1 MRPLYLEMTAFGSYA
16 APTRLPF
23 EELRQGLYLVTGD
36 TGAGKTTLFDAISFA
51 LYGVA
56 SGSERSP
63 DMFHC
68 DRVPKSTDTVVRLR
82 FSQGGREY
90 TVERSIHFN
99 KKRGGGNQYGEARIS
114 ALLWEPERDVLEGA
128 TKVTARIETLLGL
141 NAEQFRK
148 IIMLAQGEFRE
159 FLKADSDKKNEIL
172 GKLFDSAPYVWYQN
186 LLAGARDSLRAERQE
201 QRERLR
207 VLVRST
213 LRLPEGLSEEEAAR
227 FLPEHP
233 ALIESLRALSEADRT
248 ELARLHA
255 VRANYERQIAA
266 LNTRKGAAAAD
277 NEQLLE
283 LERLRQTMDAL
294 QAQGPEI
301 QARRDAWALAEKAAH
316 RARPA
321 LERAEKAEA
330 AEAATRAEIEALNA
344 ECAACRE
351 AVLSAQAAVDADAAA
366 AEEITALSA
375 KIHTIEEIL
384 PRYAD
389 LRQRQAERSA
399 AAQAAAAAAGEQARE
414 EKKLAAV
421 TAELER
427 LREKLLSLENA
438 DAEAAEASHR
448 DERARERLEALD
460 GENGIR
466 AEITAIREREQSRLE
481 LQARFA
487 ELTAQALAADARY
500 SDLYRRFIAGQAGLL
515 AGELRQRL
523 EAEGEAD
530 CPVCRSRLGRSQLPQ
545 LAVPAAETPERQAV
559 EQARAEREKAE
570 QQRGREETALAALD
584 THIEARKTALLE
596 RALPLLPDCD
606 GWDTLAD
613 ESRLAA
619 ALAES
624 RAQKRD
630 TAAAHARALARQN
643 ERRRYKAQQPE
654 KEAQQ
659 KSIQLRLEALKKE
672 AGLQDTA
679 AQAALAA
686 ITELQKQLPFPDD
699 ERAGAEKRALE
710 ARLSQLSAEVQA
722 HRAAL
727 EEAAHRLDTA
737 GGALREKSILAERQQ
752 AERQAAQTALAST
765 LHDTGFSDA
774 GAVRLALAPIGAE
787 DAEDWLKAEQRRL
800 TAHEE
805 ALRHTGAQL
814 GKLEERT
821 AGKQRADLGA
831 LDAELAALGRSC
843 GEANEACAACASRLA
858 NHEQVLE
865 KAAALRASLQ
875 ESEGAWT
882 RLDRLAALAMGA
894 NGEGGKLSFDRYVMG
909 AVFREILEMA
919 NRRLALMSGGRYELV
934 HKAGADRRNAKAG
947 LEIEVLDNSTGQPRP
962 SGSLSGGEAFFTS
975 LALALGLSDVVR
987 SHAGGRQM
995 EALFIDEGFGTLSD
1009 DVLDKALDVLNQ
1021 LTEGKRLVGIISHVD
1036 KLSESIPQKIRVRS
1050 GEKGSTLTLELP

>member
-16 APTRLPF
+16 APTSLPF
-23 EELRQGLYLVTGD
+23 EQLRQGLYLVTGD

-90 TVERSIHFN
+90 TVERSIHFT
-99 KKRGGGNQYGEARIS
+99 KKRGSDNQYGEAKIS
-114 ALLWEPERDVLEGA
+114 ALLWEPEREVLEGA
-128 TKVTARIETLLGL
+128 SKVTARCEALLGL

-186 LLAGARDSLRAERQE
+186 LLAGARDSLRAERHE

-207 VLVRST
+207 VLLQNS
-213 LRLPEGLSEEEAAR
+213 LRLPDGLSPEEAAR

-233 ALIESLRALSEADRT
+233 ALIESLHALTEADRA

-255 VRANYERQIAA
+255 VRAEYERQIAA

-277 NEQLLE
+277 NEQLRE
-283 LERLRQTMDAL
+283 LEKLRQTMDAL

-301 QARRDAWALAEKAAH
+301 QARRDAWTLAEKAVH

-321 LERAEKAEA
+321 LERVEKAEA
-330 AEAATRAEIEALNA
+330 AETATRAEIGALNT
-344 ECAACRE
+344 ERAACR
-351 AVLSAQAAVDADAAA
+351 ADVQAAQAAVDADSETAA
-366 AEEITALSA
+366 EITALAA
-375 KIHTIEEIL
+375 KIHTIDELL

-399 AAQAAAAAAGEQARE
+399 VGQAAAAAAGEQERE

-421 TAELER
+421 TAELEE
-427 LREKLLSLENA
+427 LRKKLLTLEDA

-460 GENGIR
+460 GENGVR
-466 AEITAIREREQSRLE
+466 AEISAIREQEQSRLK

-487 ELTAQALAADARY
+487 KLTAQALAADAQY

-530 CPVCRSRLGRSQLPQ
+530 CPVCRSRLDRAQLPQ
-545 LAVPAAETPERQAV
+545 LAVPAAQTPERQAV
-559 EQARAEREKAE
+559 EQARADREKAE
-570 QQRGREETALAALD
+570 QQRSREETALAALD
-584 THIEARKTALLE
+584 THLEARKTALLE

-606 GWDTLAD
+606 GWDMLAS
-613 ESRLAA
+613 ESWFAA
-619 ALAES
+619 VLAEA

-630 TAAAHARALARQN
+630 TAAAHAKALARQN

-659 KSIQLRLEALKKE
+659 KALQLRIEALKKE
-672 AGLQDTA
+672 VGLKDTA

-686 ITELQKQLPFPDD
+686 MKELQKQLPFPDD
-699 ERAGAEKRALE
+699 TRAGAEKRTLE
-710 ARLSQLSAEVQA
+710 AKLARLSAEVQA

-737 GGALREKSILAERQQ
+737 SGALQEKSMLAERQQ
-752 AERQAAQTALAST
+752 AERQAAQAALAST
-765 LHDTGFSDA
+765 LDVTGFADA
-774 GAVRLALAPIGAE
+774 DAVRLALAPIGAE
-787 DAEDWLKAEQRRL
+787 DAEDWLKAEQRRF

-805 ALRHTGAQL
+805 ALRYTGAQL
-814 GKLEERT
+814 RKLETQT
-821 AGKQRADLGA
+821 AGKQHTDLGA
-831 LDAELAALGRSC
+831 LDAELAALGQAC
-843 GEANEACAACASRLA
+843 AEANEACAARASLLS

-865 KAAALRASLQ
+865 KAAALSTSLL
-875 ESEGAWT
+875 ESEGVWT

-934 HKAGADRRNAKAG
+934 HKTAADRRNAKAG

>member
-1 MRPLYLEMTAFGSYA
+1 MRPLSLEMTAFGSYA
-16 APTRLPF
+16 APTTLPF
-23 EELRQGLYLVTGD
+23 EKLRQGLYLVTGD

-68 DRVPKSTDTVVRLR
+68 DRVPKSTDTVVSLR

-90 TVERSIHFN
+90 TVERRIHFN
-99 KKRGGGNQYGEARIS
+99 KKRGGDSQYGEAKIS

-128 TKVTARIETLLGL
+128 TKVTARCEALLGL

-186 LLAGARDSLRAERQE
+186 LLAGARDSLRAERHE
-201 QRERLR
+201 QREQLR
-207 VLVRST
+207 ALLQNS
-213 LRLPEGLSEEEAAR
+213 LRLPGDLSAEEAAR

-233 ALIESLRALSEADRT
+233 ALIESLQRLT
-248 ELARLHA
+248 EEDLAELKRLED
-255 VRANYERQIAA
+255 VRADYSRQIAA

-277 NEQLLE
+277 NEQLRE
-283 LERLRQTMDAL
+283 LEKLRQTMEAL
-294 QAQGPEI
+294 QAKAPELE
-301 QARRDAWALAEKAAH
+301 ARRQAWALAEKAVH

-321 LERAEKAEA
+321 LERVEKAEA
-330 AEAATRAEIEALNA
+330 AEAATLAEIEALNA
-344 ECAACRE
+344 ERAAYRM
-351 AVLSAQAAVDADAAA
+351 AVQTAQAAVDADAGTGA
-366 AEEITALSA
+366 EITALSA
-375 KIHTIEEIL
+375 KIRTIGELL

-389 LRQRQAERSA
+389 LRQRQAEMHA
-399 AAQAAAAAAGEQARE
+399 AGQAAAAAAGEQAQE
-414 EKKLAAV
+414 EKQLAAL
-421 TAELER
+421 TAELES
-427 LREKLLSLENA
+427 LREKLLSLEDA
-438 DAEAAEASHR
+438 DAEAAETAHR
-448 DERARERLEALD
+448 DGRAQERLEALD

-466 AEITAIREREQSRLE
+466 AELAAILEREQSRLD
-481 LQARFA
+481 LQARLQK
-487 ELTAQALAADARY
+487 LTEQALAAEARY

-530 CPVCRSRLGRSQLPQ
+530 CPVCRSRLGRGQIPQ
-545 LAVPAAETPERQAV
+545 LAVLAVETPERQEV
-559 EQARAEREKAE
+559 EQARAAHEKAE
-570 QQRGREETALAALD
+570 QQRSRENTALAALD
-584 THIEARKTALLE
+584 THIEARKTALLG
-596 RALPLLPDCD
+596 RALPLLPECD
-606 GWDTLAD
+606 GWD
-613 ESRLAA
+613 RLAA
-619 ALAES
+619 GDWLAAVIAEA
-624 RAQKRD
+624 RARRQD
-630 TAAAHARALARQN
+630 TAAAHAKALARQN

-654 KEAQQ
+654 KEARQ
-659 KSIQLRLEALKKE
+659 KSIQLRIEALTKE
-672 AGLQDTA
+672 AGLQRAA
-679 AQAALAA
+679 AQAAQAA
-686 ITELQKQLPFPDD
+686 ISELQKQLPFPD
-699 ERAGAEKRALE
+699 EKSAGAEKQALE
-710 ARLSQLSAEVQA
+710 ARLSQLSAQVQA

-737 GGALREKSILAERQQ
+737 NGALREKNALAERQR
-752 AERQAAQTALAST
+752 AEQQAAQAALAST
-765 LHDTGFSDA
+765 LAETGFESA
-774 GAVRLALAPIGAE
+774 GAVRLALAPIGTG
-787 DAEDWLKAEQRRL
+787 DAEDWLKAEQHRF

-805 ALRHTGAQL
+805 ALRHTAELLRQL
-814 GKLEERT
+814 TERCEGKQLTDLTALEE
-821 AGKQRADLGA
+821 A
-831 LDAELAALGRSC
+831 LDALSLEYG
-843 GEANEACAACASRLA
+843 GANEACTACRTLLT

-865 KAAALRASLQ
+865 KATALRAGLAA
-875 ESEGAWT
+875 SEGAWA

-894 NGEGGKLSFDRYVMG
+894 SAEGGKLSFDRYVMG

-1009 DVLDKALDVLNQ
+1009 DALDKALDVLKQ
-1021 LTEGKRLVGIISHVD
+1021 LTEGNRLVGIISHVD